1 MNELRQPMFSWRV
14 RSQHQFSCHK
24 CNAKCL
30 YKKVNESFILHKY
43 KPHTCNFVEKKKRR
57 GKKSS
62 SYTSNDLSKSM
73 ELLVIRNP
81 TLSVPTIMDAM
92 ETSV

>member
-1 MNELRQPMFSWRV
+1 MKEKEAKKHERIKAASVLLESLISTSIFLPQMQRQMSL
-14 RSQHQFSCHK
+14 QK
-24 CNAKCL
+24 
-30 YKKVNESFILHKY
+30 
-43 KPHTCNFVEKKKRR
+43 
-57 GKKSS
+57 G
-62 SYTSNDLSKSM
+62 LSKSM